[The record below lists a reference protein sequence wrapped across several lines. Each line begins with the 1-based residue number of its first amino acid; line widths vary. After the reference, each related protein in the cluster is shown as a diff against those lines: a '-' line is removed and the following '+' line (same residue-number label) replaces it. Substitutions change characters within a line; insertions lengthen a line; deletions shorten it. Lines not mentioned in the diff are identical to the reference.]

1 LRLFSEKK
9 SSAATTPSTTAA
21 ATDKNGIMLID
32 VVAFEGTVVGAA
44 MGGAAEVGAG
54 VAVVYDPAEELE
66 VPGVTLE
73 YF

>member
-1 LRLFSEKK
+1 
-9 SSAATTPSTTAA
+9 
-21 ATDKNGIMLID
+21 
-32 VVAFEGTVVGAA
+32 